1 MVTLNIIKTRTMKK
15 QFLFLLVAIF
25 SLAASCKKNTDAHI
39 PPDLSFKTGG
49 NYTSGDRTI
58 TAGDSI
64 LVGVVITKKE
74 DDLRTLNISYA
85 YDGAA
90 SSTTSINYVMTSAE
104 YGGYDHDFWITTRN
118 QAGTEKWT
126 FTVTD
131 RDGNLAQKSITLT
144 VQ

>member
-1 MVTLNIIKTRTMKK
+1 MKK
-15 QFLFLLVAIF
+15 LAFFLLIAVA
-25 SLAASCKKNTDAHI
+25 SLAASCKKSTDAHI
-39 PPDLSFKTGG
+39 PPDLAFKTGG

-58 TAGDSI
+58 AHGDSI

-74 DDLRTLNISYA
+74 DDLRTLNIGYA
-85 YDGAA
+85 YDGAS
-90 SSTTSINYVMTSAE
+90 SSTTFLNYVMTSAE
-104 YGGYDHDFWITTRN
+104 YGGYDHDFRIVTRN

-131 RDGNLAQKSITLT
+131 RDGNITQKSITLT